1 VKVLFLASDPALGPD
16 VPFGD
21 SIRVRLLIEALRELG
36 HDVEVR
42 WAGPAAPPGRVG
54 QPRQSRVPIWA
65 RQLVRD
71 ARDLAQARSFRRSL
85 GNVGRP
91 DLVFEFA
98 AYLADVGVPVSR
110 RLSVPYVVEIEGPLA
125 ELRYERGARGLRWH
139 GDVIERRRLAA
150 ADRVVTVS
158 ETYARR
164 VIEDGGPAQGTIAVP
179 NVADAARFQPNPAR
193 RDEMRARLGISDRL
207 IVGFH
212 GVFSPWYGLDALVEA
227 FALVEAQD
235 AFLLL
240 VGDGVDR
247 EAVERLVA
255 ERGLA
260 DRVLITGFVSH
271 DEVPGYLDALDIAV
285 IPDHVWWTSPLKLF
299 EYGAMRKPVIAAR
312 AISVE
317 SMAAGGEFVLVEPR
331 SPIEIAREI
340 DRLAGDAAHRDE
352 LAARWSARV
361 AESHGHRQFVQQI
374 GAVLEAATG

>member
-21 SIRVRLLIEALRELG
+21 SIRVRLLIEALQELG
-36 HDVEVR
+36 HEVEVR
-42 WAGPAAPPGRVG
+42 WAGPAGAPGRVG
-54 QPRQSRVPIWA
+54 QPRQSRIPIWA

-71 ARDLAQARSFRRSL
+71 ARDLARARSFRRGL
-85 GNVGRP
+85 GNVGQP
-91 DLVFEFA
+91 DVVFEFA
-98 AYLADVGVPVSR
+98 AYLTDVGVSVSH

-125 ELRYERGARGLRWH
+125 ELRYERGPRGLRWY
-139 GDVIERRRLAA
+139 GDRIERRRLAA

-158 ETYARR
+158 EAYARR
-164 VIEDGGPAQGTIAVP
+164 MIEEGGPAHGTIAVP
-179 NVADAARFQPNPAR
+179 NVADAARFQPDAGR
-193 RDEMRARLGISDRL
+193 RDEMRERLGISDRL
-207 IVGFH
+207 VVGFH

-240 VGDGVDR
+240 AGDGVER
-247 EAVERLVA
+247 ESVERLVA
-255 ERGLA
+255 DRGLA
-260 DRVLITGFVSH
+260 DRVLITGFVPH
-271 DEVPGYLDALDIAV
+271 DEMPGYLDALDIAV

-312 AISVE
+312 AVSVE
-317 SMAAGGEFVLVEPR
+317 PMASGGEFVLVEPR

-340 DRLAGDAAHRDE
+340 DRLAGDVLLRDQ

-361 AESHGHRQFVQQI
+361 AEDHGHLQFVRQI
-374 GAVLEAATG
+374 GAALEAATE